1 MHLAGSSAAS
11 QAGPGVL
18 GFLVVAGMGIVLFF
32 LFRSMTKHLRKVAV
46 DPRQDPVA
54 ASSTPANGTAPGRV
68 TTGGSVSDGLANDG
82 RLVNGG
88 GMAND
93 GGLANDGSLANG
105 GGLAN
110 GGSGSDS

>member
-18 GFLVVAGMGIVLFF
+18 GFLVVAGMGVVLFF

-54 ASSTPANGTAPGRV
+54 ASSTAANGTAPGRV
-68 TTGGSVSDGLANDG
+68 ATGGSVSDGLANDG
-82 RLVNGG
+82 GPVNG
-88 GMAND
+88 
-93 GGLANDGSLANG
+93 
-105 GGLAN
+105 